1 MKRLLSLVLVGL
13 MLLSL
18 CACAKEEE
26 KVDYNAL
33 LNNPELTYSAEELA
47 KMKEEATLHV
57 ADFDAPQLYKYFEG
71 LMKIGVSFTSNQ
83 ITNLEDPVT
92 KGIMKNY
99 NVMVLGNE
107 MKPDHMNPAPDTWN
121 FDNAD
126 AFVEFAALT
135 GAELRG
141 HTLGWHSQ
149 VPQWWFKAD
158 PADTRSVQECYE
170 QGALA
175 SREQLTERLEK
186 HITTVVTRYKDDIK
200 YWDVFNEVLNSNSIR
215 QVADDSWWA
224 EIIGDVDGN
233 GYADDYVEIGFRAA
247 RAADEDA
254 VLIINDF
261 NMEWQD
267 SKTQAMYD
275 MVERMLRKGVR
286 IDGVGF
292 QSHIG
297 LDTNVEHYRKQ
308 IEKIAGLSAIYDECF
323 PEYAGNFRIQIT
335 ELDMNMFVG
344 SIADKGYY
352 TWKPEDYEKQAKQYK
367 ALFNMFADFAERD
380 IIDMVVFWG
389 TDDGNS
395 WLNSTPKMRRNAAMI
410 VDRGEE
416 TGYLLKPCYYAIAE
430 VGLERA
436 GKKAAD

>member
-1 MKRLLSLVLVGL
+1 MSR
-13 MLLSL
+13 
-18 CACAKEEE
+18 
-26 KVDYNAL
+26 
-33 LNNPELTYSAEELA
+33 
-47 KMKEEATLHV
+47 
-57 ADFDAPQLYKYFEG
+57 
-71 LMKIGVSFTSNQ
+71 
-83 ITNLEDPVT
+83 
-92 KGIMKNY
+92 
-99 NVMVLGNE
+99 
-107 MKPDHMNPAPDTWN
+107 
-121 FDNAD
+121 
-126 AFVEFAALT
+126 
-135 GAELRG
+135 
-141 HTLGWHSQ
+141 
-149 VPQWWFKAD
+149 
-158 PADTRSVQECYE
+158 
-170 QGALA
+170 ALA

-323 PEYAGNFRIQIT
+323 PEYAGKVRV
-335 ELDMNMFVG
+335 LG
-344 SIADKGYY
+344 
-352 TWKPEDYEKQAKQYK
+352 
-367 ALFNMFADFAERD
+367 D
-380 IIDMVVFWG
+380 ISDPFG
-389 TDDGNS
+389 GD
-395 WLNSTPKMRRNAAMI
+395 
-410 VDRGEE
+410 
-416 TGYLLKPCYYAIAE
+416 
-430 VGLERA
+430 LERYKMCLGDIKEGIRA
-436 GKKAAD
+436 VFPYIFEDENRDTQSDSE